1 MATTARKHAGQ
12 LLFLARDLNRLER
25 TMKINLNNTPTY
37 VAAWLVAA
45 GLAFALAFATP
56 SESSV
61 MGQIPAF
68 IAQTLTRQP
77 ISLPADLPSDR
88 TLALITFRKE
98 QRVQAD
104 SWINGL
110 DLKNDPSITWL
121 RMPVLNDPGTVTG
134 RSAIESR
141 LLKHYPAE
149 TERANLVPVFTDR
162 ADFVR
167 AAGLSTTD
175 QSYAVVLNRRG
186 EVLARV
192 EGQFDADKAQTLRET
207 LHSHGR

>member
-1 MATTARKHAGQ
+1 
-12 LLFLARDLNRLER
+12 
-25 TMKINLNNTPTY
+25 MKINLNSTPTY
-37 VAAWLVAA
+37 AAAWLVAA
-45 GLAFALAFATP
+45 VLALALAVAAP
-56 SESSV
+56 SDSSV
-61 MGQIPAF
+61 MGQMPAF
-68 IAQTLTRQP
+68 ISQTLMRQP
-77 ISLPADLPSDR
+77 ISLPADLTSDR
-88 TLALITFRKE
+88 TLALITFRKD
-98 QRVQAD
+98 QSAQAD

-121 RMPVLNDPGTVTG
+121 RIPVLNDPGTATG

-167 AAGLSTTD
+167 AAGLVTTD

-192 EGQFDADKAQTLRET
+192 EGQFDAEKARTLRET
-207 LHSHGR
+207 LHSHGL

>member
-1 MATTARKHAGQ
+1 
-12 LLFLARDLNRLER
+12 
-25 TMKINLNNTPTY
+25 MKINLNNTPTY
-37 VAAWLVAA
+37 VAVWLVAV
-45 GLAFALAFATP
+45 GLTLALAVATP
-56 SESSV
+56 SDSGV
-61 MGQIPAF
+61 MGQMPAF
-68 IAQTLTRQP
+68 IAQTLTHQP

-98 QRVQAD
+98 QRAQAD

-134 RSAIESR
+134 RNAIENR

-167 AAGLSTTD
+167 AAGLANTD
-175 QSYAVVLNRRG
+175 HSYAVVLNRRG

-207 LHSHGR
+207 LRSQGR